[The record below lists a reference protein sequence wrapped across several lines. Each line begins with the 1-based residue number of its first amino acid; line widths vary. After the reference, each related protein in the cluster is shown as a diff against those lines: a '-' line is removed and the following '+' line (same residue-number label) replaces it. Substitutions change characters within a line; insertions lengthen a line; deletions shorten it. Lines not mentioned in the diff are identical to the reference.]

1 MCTKVKFLSK
11 SIAIRKID
19 EYAAI
24 LDNRKKPVRSYR
36 CLECGYYHIT
46 SMTKRSY
53 KAQERLMS
61 LRRKY
66 KKAKV
71 LEYYDQKFNTI
82 IMSLLTFKDWK
93 RVQERLSNRDKFE
106 LYSYCIELFP
116 NVFRVDYRRRDS
128 PTITYETWKKKVAG
142 NKVLSDVEQIA
153 IWEVINLKY
162 KHVVEEVE
170 AEEFIS
176 T

>member
-1 MCTKVKFLSK
+1 
-11 SIAIRKID
+11 
-19 EYAAI
+19 
-24 LDNRKKPVRSYR
+24 
-36 CLECGYYHIT
+36 
-46 SMTKRSY
+46 
-53 KAQERLMS
+53 
-61 LRRKY
+61 
-66 KKAKV
+66 
-71 LEYYDQKFNTI
+71 
-82 IMSLLTFKDWK
+82 MSLLTFKDWK